1 MGSSKLPFET
11 YAHSYIE
18 LISLAG
24 TAISLYTVKMLNK
37 VRPSTQSQTMDRFIV
52 AGIEAVAQFGV
63 DNVSV
68 QFVSEMAKGSRPTF
82 YSYFGDINGLLAEI
96 WVAGSK
102 VWLDLVSNPAVGYSG
117 WDAKDKLLHCA
128 MSEIMAVAHRIPEV
142 DEVVQLTM
150 QAWWSKYAKS
160 TELEKLKVYWLV
172 AERLGVSITEP
183 VDPNVHQAEFIEQ
196 AILALTPEIAV
207 KQPTP
212 LKLPKLSDP
221 EFESESLDVKLL
233 QSSIYIIA
241 NSGVKAASMARIARR
256 TQVSTGSVYPR
267 YSSSEEIVEASFELA
282 ISQIVKQN
290 FATVGKMSFSSEDFG
305 VIVMA
310 GLEESRKTW
319 RNFRIEIHL
328 GARSRENLR
337 AMMMRNLRE
346 TNAAV
351 ASGLTSIKLPELAN
365 GPVPYLMHSVGIG
378 FAVLQNAGL
387 PVSKVDH
394 RVITVGLANLL
405 NS

>member
-1 MGSSKLPFET
+1 
-11 YAHSYIE
+11 
-18 LISLAG
+18 
-24 TAISLYTVKMLNK
+24 
-37 VRPSTQSQTMDRFIV
+37 MDRFIV
-52 AGIEAVAQFGV
+52 AGIEAVAKFGV

-96 WVAGSK
+96 WVAGNQ
-102 VWLDLVSNPAVGYSG
+102 VWLEQIANPTVGHSS
-117 WDAKDKLLHCA
+117 WSDTDKQLHCA

-142 DEVVQLTM
+142 NEVVQLTM
-150 QAWWSKYAKS
+150 QAWWAKYAKS
-160 TELEKLKVYWLV
+160 SELEKLKVFWLV

-183 VDPNVHQAEFIEQ
+183 VDPNVHQAEFIEK

-207 KQPTP
+207 KQSSP

-221 EFESESLDVKLL
+221 EFENESLDVKLL

-267 YSSSEEIVEASFELA
+267 FSSSEEIVEASFELA
-282 ISQIVKQN
+282 ISQIVRQN
-290 FATVGKMSFSSEDFG
+290 FAIVGNLSFSSEDFG

-310 GLEESRKTW
+310 GLEESRRTW

-328 GARSRENLR
+328 GARSRPSLKDR
-337 AMMMRNLRE
+337 MMLNLRE
-346 TNAAV
+346 TNAVV
-351 ASGLTSIKLPELAN
+351 AGGLTSISNPALVN

-378 FAVLQNAGL
+378 FAILQNAGL
-387 PVSKVDH
+387 PLSKVDH
-394 RVITVGLANLL
+394 RVITIGLAKLL
-405 NS
+405 NA